1 MIVKGKGNTKLGI
14 LGKDLFDLTYE
25 FFHFKA
31 LFSNDDIEI
40 EEKNY
45 KHGEIL
51 TDFLNYDPTSFLEA
65 VEKMKRF
72 MEDDDSEKYLEAELR
87 TEELLMQMPLYRD
100 FAFRR
105 EQLAFRRAFFHEY
118 RNFEDYQR
126 LYEDLKQIDRYR
138 WFVREMFYED
148 GKVERNKFP
157 QLIYHNCIDAFV
169 SGTSLGE
176 SHMVDPAD
184 TSVQYEWRKSKAD
197 GKPHIYEKMLFKR
210 IIDFWYVDLFKAI
223 MNQYSPKPCKHC
235 GRFFLQEP
243 GLTFEYCTNIAPGE
257 TEKTCRDIGATVSF
271 QLKIKNN
278 PIWSIYQRAYKKYH
292 ARLTKGTMNSNDF
305 YNWMA
310 EAEKLRDKAL
320 KKRLKDVDLEEY
332 ARRLNEV

>member
-1 MIVKGKGNTKLGI
+1 MGI

-40 EEKNY
+40 EENNY

-51 TDFLNYDPTSFLEA
+51 TDFLNYDPASFLEA
-65 VEKMKRF
+65 VEEMKRF
-72 MEDDDSEKYLEAELR
+72 MEEDDSEKYYAAELR

-100 FAFRR
+100 FASRR

-138 WFVREMFYED
+138 WFIREMFYED

-169 SGTSLGE
+169 SGTSLGV

-184 TSVQYEWRKSKAD
+184 TSVQYEWRESKAD

-223 MNQYSPKPCKHC
+223 MNQYSPKSYKLC
-235 GRFFLQEP
+235 G
-243 GLTFEYCTNIAPGE
+243 
-257 TEKTCRDIGATVSF
+257 
-271 QLKIKNN
+271 
-278 PIWSIYQRAYKKYH
+278 
-292 ARLTKGTMNSNDF
+292 
-305 YNWMA
+305 
-310 EAEKLRDKAL
+310 
-320 KKRLKDVDLEEY
+320 
-332 ARRLNEV
+332 